1 MIRSPIPVADAHA
14 HIRTQVSFP
23 LQSEPEDMLAV
34 MDSLNIEFAAVTSSL
49 ANRNDVQ
56 QGNAIVADVLRRYPS
71 RFRGYVSV
79 NPHVAGEALRELESW
94 AGFHKPPLIKL
105 HPSVQ
110 EYPIDGP
117 KYAPIW
123 DYANQT
129 RAVVLVHT
137 WESSPYCGPLRFPPI
152 ARAYPRARIL
162 LGHSGVTWRGY
173 EQAMEAATTVPNLY
187 LELCG
192 SQRHRIVIARS
203 VERVGTERVL
213 YGSDMP
219 FLEASATLADVIC
232 SAVSDESKELILRHN
247 FLRLLEEG

>member
-14 HIRTQVSFP
+14 HIRAEVSFP
-23 LQSEPEDMLAV
+23 LKSEPADMLAV

-49 ANRNDVQ
+49 SNRNDVP
-56 QGNAIVADVLRRYPS
+56 QGNAKVQEVLRRYPA

-79 NPHVAGEALRELESW
+79 NPHVPGEALGELERW

-129 RAVVLVHT
+129 GAVVLVHT
-137 WESSPYCGPLRFPPI
+137 WESSAYCGPLRFPTL

-173 EQAMEAATTVPNLY
+173 EQAMQAASAAPNLY

-192 SQRHRIVIARS
+192 SQRHRTVIARC
-203 VERVGTERVL
+203 VERVGAERVL

-232 SAVSDESKELILRHN
+232 ADISDESKERILRHN
-247 FLRLLEEG
+247 FLRLLEEA